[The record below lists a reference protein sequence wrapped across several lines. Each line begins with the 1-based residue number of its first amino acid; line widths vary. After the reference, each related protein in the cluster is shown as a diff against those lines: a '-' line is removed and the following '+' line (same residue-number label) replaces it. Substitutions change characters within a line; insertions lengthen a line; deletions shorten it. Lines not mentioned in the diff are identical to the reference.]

1 VSDLL
6 DQLIGAAVDARLAG
20 DADLEH
26 TLAAAAGEIVRL
38 REIVERFTD
47 RVEDFDRA
55 LADIQARLDG
65 SPRSATPRKQWN

>member
-1 VSDLL
+1 MSDVY

-20 DADLEH
+20 DADLER
-26 TLAAAAGEIVRL
+26 TLTAAASEIRRL
-38 REIVERFTD
+38 REIVDGFSE

-65 SPRSATPRKQWN
+65 SPTTATPRKIWN